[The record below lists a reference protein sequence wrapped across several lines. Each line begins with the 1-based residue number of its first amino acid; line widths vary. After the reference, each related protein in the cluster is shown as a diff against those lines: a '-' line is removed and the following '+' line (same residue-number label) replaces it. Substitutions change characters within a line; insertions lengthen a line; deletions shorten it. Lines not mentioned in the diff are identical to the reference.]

1 MQLNGNVY
9 NIYMMYSNRGI
20 DTSSD
25 RFSSRT
31 SVYNYPE
38 HLNPFNDDDNHK
50 RLRFWR
56 LSKSNENSKQRS
68 FSIGNLRD
76 IWNFRSFN
84 LKKKSSTLGI
94 QKTSESPPVL
104 RRSFGPNTPYFHPAE
119 QIAGRHS
126 LQNLNVPFSTASSKV
141 NGNPYQ
147 RSTNF
152 DRCSTPQP
160 HHYQRIRSSYSSLSS
175 TNPFESEV
183 ESDVNHSG
191 CSTVG
196 LRPKSYRKKKRKAPP
211 VPTKNMVI
219 DPLSDPEKNSMDS
232 AHSPNMEAM
241 DIKSLTSEIERF
253 VHRDETSINKSLT
266 SKSYLDSETALSD
279 AADISVLSITENG
292 NNNTPN
298 EKAAFPAKETITAPY
313 KENLKTCDAANISV
327 LSITENANNNISE
340 EIAVPKIEN
349 TKTCDAADISVLSID
364 ENTNH
369 NNISNESNICHAK
382 EDNSEE
388 IAVPNIENPK
398 TCDAADISVL
408 SIYENTNNNIS
419 NENNIC
425 HAKEGNS
432 EEIAEPN
439 PKTRD
444 ENSSSMQ
451 ATSHSNENNFSCL
464 ENKSYKYNNIV
475 RSSEHFNKPLT
486 IFEKAESDVHRSDKN
501 SKPEKVKSVKE
512 IIDSINR
519 SQQLLKES
527 AAKGTKVYS
536 TSLYTKSNITP
547 TDDHNKNNVTI
558 DNSYIDNHS
567 HLQQSDFHKNKIN
580 KIVFQCRE
588 SSPTSSNLDWN
599 PVPKPKR
606 INSDLTIKDI
616 NDP

>member
-1 MQLNGNVY
+1 
-9 NIYMMYSNRGI
+9 MMHSNRGI

-38 HLNPFNDDDNHK
+38 HLNPFNDEDNHK

-104 RRSFGPNTPYFHPAE
+104 RRSFGPNTPYFHPGE

-126 LQNLNVPFSTASSKV
+126 MQNLNVPFSAASSKV

-196 LRPKSYRKKKRKAPP
+196 LRPKSYRKKKRKAPS
-211 VPTKNMVI
+211 VPTKNMVT
-219 DPLSDPEKNSMDS
+219 DPLNDPEKNSIGS
-232 AHSPNMEAM
+232 PHSPNMEAM

-266 SKSYLDSETALSD
+266 SKSLLDSETAQSD
-279 AADISVLSITENG
+279 AADISVLSITENA
-292 NNNTPN
+292 NNNTSN
-298 EKAAFPAKETITAPY
+298 EKTVFHAKEDSCEKITVPY
-313 KENLKTCDAANISV
+313 KKNLKTCDVADISV

-340 EIAVPKIEN
+340 EIAVPNIESP
-349 TKTCDAADISVLSID
+349 KTCDAADISVLSID
-364 ENTNH
+364 ENTN
-369 NNISNESNICHAK
+369 NNISIENNICHAK
-382 EDNSEE
+382 EDNSVE

-408 SIYENTNNNIS
+408 SIDENTNNNIS
-419 NENNIC
+419 IENNIC
-425 HAKEGNS
+425 HAKEDNS
-432 EEIAEPN
+432 VEIAVPNIEN
-439 PKTRD
+439 PKTCD
-444 ENSSSMQ
+444 ANSSSMQ
-451 ATSHSNENNFSCL
+451 ATSRSYENNFSCL
-464 ENKSYKYNNIV
+464 ENKSYKNNNIV
-475 RSSEHFNKPLT
+475 RSSEYFNKPLT
-486 IFEKAESDVHRSDKN
+486 IFEKSESDVHRSDKK
-501 SKPEKVKSVKE
+501 SKTEKAKSVKE

-558 DNSYIDNHS
+558 DNSSFDNHL

-580 KIVFQCRE
+580 KIVFECRE